1 MSDIAYSGQSG
12 LQMGTARRS
21 VAIMLVS
28 ITALAIIAVF
38 LVSLTYFK
46 SLDREAADVRLTLY
60 ERSLNDTLERYEYFP
75 FVLARDPLVIDA
87 LDGPPFDALNA
98 RLKQFAEKSDLEA
111 IYLMDQ
117 SGVVLG
123 ASNFD
128 QPHSFVGQNYG
139 FRPYFKQAIAGK
151 RGNFFGVGATTGRP
165 GYFVSEPVADASGII
180 KGVISIKL
188 DASELQQRWEA
199 GGENVIASNV
209 DGIVVLASNREWLF
223 GSLGPLPPE
232 RLQALEASKQFGN
245 EEVRPLAWHRA
256 GAGAVRLDD
265 ESYIYAQASVE
276 PIDWTIHYLLSE
288 GRAYERALLTTIM
301 FGAGISLL
309 VGFATYLR
317 SKRIQAAL
325 ATSQSDRRKLQ
336 EANRQLEN
344 AQSELAR
351 ASKLAALGQL
361 SASVVH
367 ELGQPIAALRNYLAA
382 EELDANGTP
391 HPNQARLNSVV
402 DRMEG
407 ITKQLRFFTKPGE
420 QKLEPVLLH
429 EVIAA
434 SVALMQHDFDMAN
447 IDLRLD
453 IDQSLAVQG
462 NRLRL
467 EQVLVN
473 LLKNALMSLH
483 EAGNHNLSVSVTR
496 TGSYAK
502 IAVDDNGVGLGGC
515 ELGQMQEPFY
525 TTRSSGDGMGLGLS
539 ITAAIIKEH
548 NGTLSAADKRDGG
561 AVFVV
566 DLPISETLPDLDNE

>member
-1 MSDIAYSGQSG
+1 MSDFAYTGQTG
-12 LQMGTARRS
+12 LQLGTARRS
-21 VAIMLVS
+21 VAVLLVS
-28 ITALAIIAVF
+28 ITTIAIVAVF
-38 LVSLTYFK
+38 FVSLTYFK

-60 ERSLNDTLERYEYFP
+60 ERSLNDTLERYQYFP

-87 LDGPPFDALNA
+87 LDSPPFDALNA

-111 IYLMDQ
+111 IYLMDET
-117 SGVVLG
+117 GLVLG

-139 FRPYFKQAIAGK
+139 FRPYFTEALAGE

-165 GYFVSEPVADASGII
+165 GYFVSEPVADASGTI

-209 DGIVVLASNREWLF
+209 DGIVVLASSRDWLF
-223 GSLGPLPPE
+223 RSLDTLSVE
-232 RLQALEASKQFGN
+232 RLQMIEASKQFGN
-245 EEVRPLAWHRA
+245 EQVEPLAWQRT
-256 GAGAVRLDD
+256 GARSVRLDN

-288 GRAYERALLTTIM
+288 GRAYERALLTTIL

-325 ATSQSDRRKLQ
+325 ATSQSDRHKLQ

-382 EELDANGTP
+382 EELGNGGTP
-391 HPNQARLNSVV
+391 HPSQAKLNSVV

-420 QKLEPVLLH
+420 QALECVLLH
-429 EVIAA
+429 DVIAA
-434 SVALMQHDFDMAN
+434 SVSLMQHDFEMAN
-447 IDLRLD
+447 IDLHLD
-453 IDQSLAVQG
+453 IDQTIAVQG

-473 LLKNALMSLH
+473 LLKNALLSLR
-483 EAGNHNLSVSVTR
+483 EAGHDELTITIAR
-496 TGSYAK
+496 GGGLAK
-502 IAVDDNGVGLGGC
+502 IAVADNGVGLGGR

-539 ITAAIIKEH
+539 ISASIIKEH
-548 NGTLSAADKRDGG
+548 NGTFSAHDKPGGG
-561 AVFVV
+561 AVFIVE
-566 DLPISETLPDLDNE
+566 LPASETAPDMKNE

>member
-1 MSDIAYSGQSG
+1 MSVFVEAQHAGQSVG
-12 LQMGTARRS
+12 PARRS

-38 LVSLTYFK
+38 FVSLAYFK
-46 SLDREAADVRLTLY
+46 SLDREGADVRLTLY
-60 ERSLNDTLERYEYFP
+60 ERSLNDTLERYQYFP
-75 FVLARDPLVIDA
+75 FVLARDPLVMKA

-111 IYLMDQ
+111 IYLMDET
-117 SGVVLG
+117 GLVLG

-128 QPHSFVGQNYG
+128 QAHSFVGQNYG
-139 FRPYFKQAIAGK
+139 FRPYFSEALAGE

-165 GYFVSEPVADASGII
+165 GYFVSEPVADASGTI
-180 KGVISIKL
+180 KGVIAIKL

-209 DGIVVLASNREWLF
+209 DGIVVLASNRAWLF
-223 GSLGPLPPE
+223 RSLNPLPAE
-232 RLQALEASKQFGN
+232 RLQALVASKQFGN
-245 EEVRPLAWHRA
+245 EQVKQLAWQRT
-256 GAGAVRLDD
+256 GARSVRLDD

-276 PIDWTIHYLLSE
+276 PINWTIHYLLSE

-325 ATSQSDRRKLQ
+325 ATSQSDRRKLL

-382 EELDANGTP
+382 EELGNGGTP
-391 HPNQARLNSVV
+391 HPSQAKLNSVV

-420 QKLEPVLLH
+420 QALEPVLLH
-429 EVIAA
+429 DVIAA
-434 SVALMQHDFDMAN
+434 SVSLMQHDFEMAN
-447 IDLRLD
+447 IELRLD
-453 IDQSLAVQG
+453 IDRTLAVQG

-473 LLKNALMSLH
+473 LLKNALMSLR
-483 EAGNHNLSVSVTR
+483 EAGNNDLSVSATR
-496 TGSYAK
+496 TGSYAR
-502 IAVDDNGVGLGGC
+502 IAVEDNGVGLGGR

-525 TTRSSGDGMGLGLS
+525 TTRSSGDGMGLGLA
-539 ITAAIIKEH
+539 ITASIIKEH
-548 NGTLSAADKRDGG
+548 DGALAAHDKPGGG

-566 DLPISETLPDLDNE
+566 ELPASKTSPDLEHE